1 MSTVE
6 EVLRKMHSDFAKENP
21 MESSKHS
28 YFIAPRRTVLPDVNA
43 LALIFLRTT
52 ENKKTEIESIE
63 YKEAFNMYDKD
74 HDGILSVQKL
84 GAVLRALG
92 HNPTEIEI
100 QEMIDEIDSE
110 GTGFIDFESFLDV
123 VMSRD
128 LDEEDHEV
136 ALREAFKMFDRDGN
150 GYIDADELR
159 LCMMNLGEKLTLEE
173 VEEMIREV
181 DVDFDGRMNY
191 EEGDGRTFNS
201 INPTKSI
208 IIYIQNQE
216 V

>member
-1 MSTVE
+1 MGKSY
-6 EVLRKMHSDFAKENP
+6 LKMEGAHHFTINGIN
-21 MESSKHS
+21 SKHVIPES
-28 YFIAPRRTVLPDVNA
+28 
-43 LALIFLRTT
+43 FLNQLTQD
-52 ENKKTEIESIE
+52 KVHE

-191 EEGDGRTFNS
+191 EEFVKLMC
-201 INPTKSI
+201 TK
-208 IIYIQNQE
+208 YPLT
-216 V
+216 

>member
-1 MSTVE
+1 M
-6 EVLRKMHSDFAKENP
+6 KQIWNP
-21 MESSKHS
+21 TS
-28 YFIAPRRTVLPDVNA
+28 F
-43 LALIFLRTT
+43 
-52 ENKKTEIESIE
+52 KTELCQFQHES
-63 YKEAFNMYDKD
+63 
-74 HDGILSVQKL
+74 KL
-84 GAVLRALG
+84 PLIA
-92 HNPTEIEI
+92 
-100 QEMIDEIDSE
+100 

-191 EEGDGRTFNS
+191 EGKD
-201 INPTKSI
+201 INKLKLSFFFI
-208 IIYIQNQE
+208 RLSVLRFQ
-216 V
+216 

>member
-21 MESSKHS
+21 MESSKLNQLTQDKVH
-28 YFIAPRRTVLPDVNA
+28 
-43 LALIFLRTT
+43 
-52 ENKKTEIESIE
+52 E

-173 VEEMIREV
+173 VEEMIKEV

-191 EEGDGRTFNS
+191 EEFVKLMC
-201 INPTKSI
+201 TK
-208 IIYIQNQE
+208 YPLT
-216 V
+216 

>member
-1 MSTVE
+1 M
-6 EVLRKMHSDFAKENP
+6 VLVQHV
-21 MESSKHS
+21 KHS
-28 YFIAPRRTVLPDVNA
+28 RYYFKADDHSVA
-43 LALIFLRTT
+43 FLLST
-52 ENKKTEIESIE
+52 E

-74 HDGILSVQKL
+74 HDGIISTQKL

-92 HNPTEIEI
+92 HNPTEIEM

-110 GTGFIDFESFLDV
+110 DTGSVDFESFLDV

-128 LDEEDHEV
+128 IDDEDHER

-150 GYIDADELR
+150 GYIDAEELR
-159 LCMMNLGEKLTLEE
+159 LCMMNLGEKLTQDE

-191 EEGDGRTFNS
+191 E
-201 INPTKSI
+201 
-208 IIYIQNQE
+208 
-216 V
+216 